1 MLPGVQSIL
10 SWGAFEESPMLPFAD
25 PVGLGGVI
33 KEGGGALMP
42 AEAEWD
48 VWQCKPG
55 EEGGEGI
62 PDEGPEG
69 RDERGGRGWAFL
81 ILICSSS
88 PQLPGG

>member
-1 MLPGVQSIL
+1 
-10 SWGAFEESPMLPFAD
+10 
-25 PVGLGGVI
+25 
-33 KEGGGALMP
+33 MP

-69 RDERGGRGWAFL
+69 RDGERWERLGL
-81 ILICSSS
+81 SHSHLLLQS
-88 PQLPGG
+88 PAPWGLRPWE